1 MALGAAVGRIGATLV
16 AMLHTRLEL
25 AAVEVQEEARRLSGY
40 LAWTLMAVL
49 LGAGAVL
56 FAALFVVLLFW
67 DSYRLAAVG
76 AMAVL
81 LALAGF
87 FILNRVQA
95 SFAAKPALFE
105 ATRKELRNDLDFI
118 TGAGQ
123 ASE

>member
-87 FILNRVQA
+87 VILNRVQA

-118 TGAGQ
+118 TGAGH